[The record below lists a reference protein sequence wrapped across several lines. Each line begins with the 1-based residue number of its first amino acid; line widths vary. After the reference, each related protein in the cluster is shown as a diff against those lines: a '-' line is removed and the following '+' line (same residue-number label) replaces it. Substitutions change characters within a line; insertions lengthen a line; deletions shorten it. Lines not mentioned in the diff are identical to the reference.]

1 MKHFSFTTSASALA
15 IGLAALGLAAC
26 NDQNTS
32 TTPVLTIPTTPTTP
46 VAMTTVSGVAAT
58 GAPISGGAV
67 ALRCASG
74 ATASTTSA
82 ADGRWSASVPS
93 SALPCAVQ
101 VSGGTPAGTFYSI
114 ARSASGTASTANL
127 TPIGDLALASAVNA
141 AVGTAVNTWYTNAS
155 DAQRQ
160 QVADGINT
168 AIASLRTA
176 LVNAGYSL
184 PPGEGFDPFTAAI
197 TAGAATDA
205 YDQLLEAYKQ
215 ALADAGKT
223 YESARSDY
231 TAGAGVAAAPTTTPP
246 PTGEV
251 PDTSLTASETG
262 ARFATTGTVLG
273 AAEQNKLRYWA
284 GPGSVTTGSTAGTL
298 DEVTLIGPDANSYL
312 NFRDLPD
319 AVGTYDCGYGFND
332 EKANIEL
339 GFAANNGYNT
349 VGTRGSNGTFT
360 TGFRCSITLT
370 KVGTRSG
377 SSYSGSIEGSFDAQ
391 LYKSGQA
398 VNQRDSI
405 SVKGNFRIG
414 AAAPV
419 TPTPTPTPTAG
430 KGILG
435 SALNT
440 VFAGDYVLK
449 CSVSPGQAVRTFAFS
464 IAADGSSVFEGA
476 PLVDATHA
484 GTVTTE
490 GVLSSSITIKFAPKA
505 ADSAYVVL
513 GFRQGGSFA
522 PNSVFVPGQPNG
534 QVYTCNNPGNTAP
547 AATSRA
553 LASIPEAAAALA
565 RSETLNCRQGGAT
578 TPQTL
583 TINSDGSAQLGAQ
596 SFAAS
601 TLFNITDRLLF
612 GGAGQKG
619 TVQYSDTSNGFR
631 LLAVD
636 VDADLKTTGVIA
648 SVGTGPN
655 DSISCTP

>member
-26 NDQNTS
+26 NDQNLNA
-32 TTPVLTIPTTPTTP
+32 TPVLTTPTTPTMP

-58 GAPISGGAV
+58 GATISGGAV
-67 ALRCASG
+67 ALRCANG

-82 ADGRWSASVPS
+82 ADGRWSTSVPS

-127 TPIGDLALASAVNA
+127 TPISDLALASAVNA
-141 AVGTAVNTWYTNAS
+141 AVGTAVNAWYTNAT

-231 TAGAGVAAAPTTTPP
+231 TAGAGVPGHASTPTTPP
-246 PTGEV
+246 DDSAVSGPLTATGSANATEFLGKLAGDYKLLVADAYAAGESEFAKGSVHAVQMKADGTVSIRGSSKTISYTYAQKTLSDYTQDNAGVATEKDTLRFYAANGGSIDLFITYEPGQGYLTITPQGFTGE
-251 PDTSLTASETG
+251 SEGG
-262 ARFATTGTVLG
+262 A
-273 AAEQNKLRYWA
+273 
-284 GPGSVTTGSTAGTL
+284 TL
-298 DEVTLIGPDANSYL
+298 VS
-312 NFRDLPD
+312 
-319 AVGTYDCGYGFND
+319 
-332 EKANIEL
+332 K
-339 GFAANNGYNT
+339 
-349 VGTRGSNGTFT
+349 
-360 TGFRCSITLT
+360 
-370 KVGTRSG
+370 
-377 SSYSGSIEGSFDAQ
+377 
-391 LYKSGQA
+391 
-398 VNQRDSI
+398 
-405 SVKGNFRIG
+405 KG
-414 AAAPV
+414 
-419 TPTPTPTPTAG
+419 TPTTPPTNPPPASVG

-435 SALNT
+435 AALNS

-464 IAADGSSVFEGA
+464 IAGDGSSVFEGA

-484 GTVTTE
+484 GNITTE
-490 GVLSSSITIKFAPKA
+490 GVLSSNITMKFAPKA
-505 ADSAYVVL
+505 ADTAYVVL
-513 GFRQGGSFA
+513 GFRSGGTFA

-534 QVYTCNNPGNTAP
+534 QVYSCNNPGNTAP
-547 AATSRA
+547 AAASRA

-583 TINSDGSAQLGAQ
+583 TISSDGSAQLGSQ
-596 SFAAS
+596 SFAAA

-619 TVQYSDTSNGFR
+619 TVQYSDTSNGGFR
-631 LLAVD
+631 LLAID
-636 VDADLKTTGVIA
+636 FDADLKTTGVLA
-648 SVGTGPN
+648 GVGTGPN

>member
-1 MKHFSFTTSASALA
+1 MKHISFTTSARALA
-15 IGLAALGLAAC
+15 IALAALGLAAC
-26 NDQNTS
+26 NDQNLGS
-32 TTPVLTIPTTPTTP
+32 TPVLTIPTTPTTP
-46 VAMTTVSGVAAT
+46 VATTTVSGVAAT
-58 GAPISGGAV
+58 GAAISGGAV
-67 ALRCASG
+67 ALRCANG
-74 ATASTTSA
+74 ATATTTSA
-82 ADGRWSASVPS
+82 ADGRWSTSVPS
-93 SALPCAVQ
+93 SALPCAVK
-101 VSGGTPAGTFYSI
+101 VSGGTPAGTFYSV

-127 TPIGDLALASAVNA
+127 TPISDLALASAVNA
-141 AVGTAVNTWYTNAS
+141 AVGTAVDAWYAS
-155 DAQRQ
+155 ATDAQRQ
-160 QVADGINT
+160 QVADGLNT
-168 AIASLRTA
+168 ANASLRTA
-176 LVNAGYSL
+176 LANAGYSL
-184 PPGEGFDPFTAAI
+184 PGEGFDPFTAAI

-231 TAGAGVAAAPTTTPP
+231 TAGAGVAAAPSTTPP
-246 PTGEV
+246 PTGET
-251 PDTSLTASETG
+251 PDTSLSASETG

-273 AAEQNKLRYWA
+273 MAEQNKLRYWT

-332 EKANIEL
+332 KKANIEL
-339 GFAANNGYNT
+339 GFAASNGYNT

-360 TGFRCSITLT
+360 TGFRCSITLS
-370 KVGTRSG
+370 KVGTRNG
-377 SSYSGSIEGSFDAQ
+377 SSYTGQIEGSFDAQ

-419 TPTPTPTPTAG
+419 SPTPTPTTG

-435 SALNT
+435 TALKS

-449 CSVSPGQAVRTFAFS
+449 CSVSPGQAVRSFS
-464 IAADGSSVFEGA
+464 FSVASDGSSVFEGS

-484 GTVTTE
+484 GNITTE
-490 GVLSSSITIKFAPKA
+490 GVLSSSITVKFAPKA

-513 GFRQGGSFA
+513 GFRQGGTFA

-565 RSETLNCRQGGAT
+565 RSETVNCRQGGAV

-619 TVQYSDTSNGFR
+619 TVQYSDSSTGTFR

-648 SVGTGPN
+648 AVGTGPN

>member
-1 MKHFSFTTSASALA
+1 MKPFSFTTSASALA
-15 IGLAALGLAAC
+15 LGFAALGLAAC

-67 ALRCASG
+67 ALRCANG
-74 ATASTTSA
+74 TTASTTSA

-101 VSGGTPAGTFYSI
+101 VSGGTPTGTFYSI

-141 AVGTAVNTWYTNAS
+141 AVGTAVDAWYAS
-155 DAQRQ
+155 ATDAQRQ
-160 QVADGINT
+160 QVADGLNT

-176 LVNAGYSL
+176 LANAGYSL
-184 PPGEGFDPFTAAI
+184 PGEGFDPFTAAI

-215 ALADAGKT
+215 ALADEGKT
-223 YESARSDY
+223 YESARGDY

-246 PTGEV
+246 PTGET
-251 PDTSLTASETG
+251 PDTSLSASETG

-273 AAEQNKLRYWA
+273 TAEQNQLRYWA

-370 KVGTRSG
+370 KVGERNGSG
-377 SSYSGSIEGSFDAQ
+377 YTGAIEGSFDAQ
-391 LYKSGQA
+391 LYRSGRA
-398 VNQRDSI
+398 VNQPDSI
-405 SVKGNFRIG
+405 SVKGNFRLG
-414 AAAPV
+414 AATPV
-419 TPTPTPTPTAG
+419 TPTPTPTVG

-449 CSVSPGQAVRTFAFS
+449 CSASPGQAVQTFAFS
-464 IAADGSSVFEGA
+464 IAADGSSRFNGA
-476 PLVDATHA
+476 PLVDATHP
-484 GTVTTE
+484 GVVETE
-490 GVLSSSITIKFAPKA
+490 GILSSGITMEFSPSASG
-505 ADSAYVVL
+505 SAYVVL
-513 GFRQGGSFA
+513 GFRSDGSFV
-522 PNSVFVPGQPNG
+522 PNSVHVPGEPYG
-534 QVYTCNNPGNTAP
+534 QTLTCFSNSGNTAP
-547 AATSRA
+547 AGTSRA
-553 LASIPEAAAALA
+553 LQSIPQAVAALA
-565 RSETLNCRQGGAT
+565 RTETLNCRQGGAT
-578 TPQTL
+578 APQTL

-596 SFAAS
+596 SFAAA

-612 GGAGQKG
+612 GAEGQKG
-619 TVQYSDTSNGFR
+619 TVQYSDSSSGSFR

-648 SVGTGPN
+648 AVGTGPN